1 MKSKKVLFSLC
12 FAAMSTHG
20 FAANGVEKMSS
31 DNEETEKEMK
41 AERRSILKTEKGGK
55 GLTIGGYGEAV
66 YSHNLSAIQPK
77 TQASTKES
85 RTDAS
90 TCHMWYFS

>member
-20 FAANGVEKMSS
+20 FAANEIEKVSS
-31 DNEETEKEMK
+31 DNERTEKEMK
-41 AERRSILKTEKGGK
+41 AERHSILKTEKGGK

-66 YSHNLSAIQPK
+66 YSLSLI
-77 TQASTKES
+77 
-85 RTDAS
+85 
-90 TCHMWYFS
+90 HI